1 MSRMRN
7 SFAFSALVLL
17 TLVFSACAR
26 TTDTGTG
33 SGSDLSGTILAD
45 GSSTVFP
52 ITEAV
57 AEEFQKEFPN
67 VRVTAGVSGTGGGFQ
82 KFCNDETDLQNASRP
97 IKDSEIQACSANG
110 IEFIELTVANDGLAV
125 VVNKDNTWAECL
137 TTDELKKIWEPDSQV
152 GNWSQVRSGFPN
164 RPLRLF
170 GPGTDSGTFDYF
182 TDVINGE
189 EGASRTDYTPS
200 EDDNVLVQ
208 GVQGDEGALGYFG
221 FAYFNE
227 NRETLNDVA
236 VDSGSGCV
244 TPSDETV
251 RSGDYAPLSRPLFL
265 YVKKSAVAKPELNEF
280 VDFYLANVSSL
291 LADVGYTPL
300 DDAALQ
306 VSVSKWETASGGMS

>member
-1 MSRMRN
+1 MRN

-125 VVNKDNTWAECL
+125 VLNKDNTWAECL

-300 DDAALQ
+300 DDATLQ
-306 VSVSKWETASGGMS
+306 VSVSKWEAASGGMS

>member
-1 MSRMRN
+1 MRKA
-7 SFAFSALVLL
+7 FAFSALVLL
-17 TLVFSACAR
+17 TLIFAACGKTA
-26 TTDTGTG
+26 DSGAGGG
-33 SGSDLSGTILAD
+33 SELSGTILAD

-57 AEEFQKEFPN
+57 AEEFQREFPN
-67 VRVTAGVSGTGGGFQ
+67 VRVSAGVSGTGGGFQ

-97 IKDSEIQACSANG
+97 IKVSEAQACSANG
-110 IEFIELTVANDGLAV
+110 IEFIELAVANDGLAV
-125 VVNKDNTWAECL
+125 VVHKDNTWVECL
-137 TTDELKKIWEPDSQV
+137 TTDELKKIWEPGSQV
-152 GNWSQVRSGFPN
+152 NNWSQVRSGFPN

-251 RSGDYAPLSRPLFL
+251 RSGEYAPLSRPLLL
-265 YVKKSAVAKPELNEF
+265 YVKKSTVAKPELNEF
-280 VDFYLANVSSL
+280 IDFYLANVSSL

-306 VSVSKWETASGGMS
+306 ESLSKWETASGGMS